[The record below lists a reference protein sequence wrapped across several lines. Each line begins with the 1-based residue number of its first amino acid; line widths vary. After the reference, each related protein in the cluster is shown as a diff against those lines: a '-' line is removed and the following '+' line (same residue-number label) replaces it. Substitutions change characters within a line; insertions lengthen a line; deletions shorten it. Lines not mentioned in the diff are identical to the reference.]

1 MGVQLAIP
9 SGFEEQ
15 RQYLLG
21 RLQDLIAR
29 QQLTNLYD
37 AILLDEAQDYLP
49 EEIAVYQQLSK
60 VFTAVADSRQKIYAS
75 PDCLSVLKQSVDE
88 TRELKFHYRS
98 GIAICRLADAL
109 SKTKLNYEPLE
120 ATAQYNELAA
130 PSSVDHFVLNTLD
143 EESRKDHTEA
153 FHADEGLS
161 WRASW
166 RGLPEG

>member
-1 MGVQLAIP
+1 MAAGAAQYSYPGHRITTSRRWATDVLYQHGVQLAIP

-49 EEIAVYQQLSK
+49 EEIAVYRQLSK
-60 VFTAVADSRQKIYAS
+60 VFIAVADSRQKIYAS

-98 GIAICRLADAL
+98 GIAFVAL
-109 SKTKLNYEPLE
+109 RM
-120 ATAQYNELAA
+120 
-130 PSSVDHFVLNTLD
+130 HF
-143 EESRKDHTEA
+143 R
-153 FHADEGLS
+153 
-161 WRASW
+161 R
-166 RGLPEG
+166 